1 MITAITIVS
10 MVFIFVA
17 LWFLG
22 FWSCLLTFINILLA
36 AMIASNWFEP
46 LADALD
52 GGSSTYTYLLDF
64 SALWLLFFGTVTV
77 LRIATDSL
85 SRMKVEFHP
94 AMDMGMRT
102 VLALSSA
109 WVFACFLQFSLHV
122 APLPTT
128 AFQETPTTVNFVGQP
143 DRLWL
148 GFLQSRSQG
157 ALAASLTEPLSA
169 EYSSSDLHP
178 DDQKLNSRVFDSRG
192 NFIYKYSN
200 RRQTLAEQ
208 SSLRVKR

>member
-10 MVFIFVA
+10 MIFIPLA

-22 FWSCLLTFINILLA
+22 FWSCALTFTNILLA

-46 LADALD
+46 LADAMD
-52 GGSSTYTYLLDF
+52 GGSSTYTYILDF
-64 SALWLLFFGTVTV
+64 AALWLLFFLSFTL
-77 LRIATDSL
+77 LRVATDLL

-94 AMDMGMRT
+94 AMDYSMRS
-102 VLALSSA
+102 VFALASG
-109 WVFACFLQFSLHV
+109 WVFVCFLQFSFHV
-122 APLPTT
+122 APLPPDV
-128 AFQETPTTVNFVGQP
+128 FQQTPETVNFVGQP

-169 EYSSSDLHP
+169 EYSKEDLHA
-178 DDQKLNSRVFDSRG
+178 D
-192 NFIYKYSN
+192 FIYKYNS
-200 RRQTLAEQ
+200 RREILAGQTN
-208 SSLRVKR
+208 LRVMR

>member
-10 MVFIFVA
+10 MIFIPLA

-22 FWSCLLTFINILLA
+22 FWSCALTFVNILLS

-52 GGSSTYTYLLDF
+52 GGSSTYTYVLDF
-64 SALWLLFFGTVTV
+64 SALWLLFFLSFTL
-77 LRIATDSL
+77 LRVATDSL

-94 AMDMGMRT
+94 AMDMSMRS
-102 VLALSSA
+102 VIALASA
-109 WVFACFLQFSLHV
+109 WVFVCFLQFSFHV
-122 APLPTT
+122 APLPIN
-128 AFQETPTTVNFVGQP
+128 AFQETPEAANFVGQP

-148 GFLQSRSQG
+148 GFMQSRSQG

-169 EYSSSDLHP
+169 EYSKDDLHP
-178 DDQKLNSRVFDSRG
+178 DDTGLNSRVFDSTG
-192 NFIYKYSN
+192 DFIYKYNN
-200 RRQTLAEQ
+200 RRETLAGQ
-208 SSLRVKR
+208 SKLRVPR